1 MDIREDQAWLLQSRI
16 NPFPVAGSLSMEN
29 NRISFQLNSMA
40 EEASL
45 AWLEEELGIDSLKST
60 LQSGEQVVAFDYPL
74 DGCAVTWPITGGGA
88 MMIVQA
94 PGGRKWVVSYDYPSG
109 SSFSQTFSLIT
120 GRKKAKQWKK
130 ALAEAEAASASA

>member
-1 MDIREDQAWLLQSRI
+1 MEIREDQAWLLQSRI
-16 NPFPVAGSLSMEN
+16 NPFPVAGSLVMEN
-29 NRISFQLNSMA
+29 NRISFRLNSMA

-45 AWLEEELGIDSLKST
+45 GWLQEELGIEDIKAT
-60 LQSGEQVVAFDYPL
+60 MQDGEAVIAFDYPL

-130 ALAEAEAASASA
+130 ALAEAEAAASA